1 MTLFLKFFF
10 RSLVIISIIFFIYTF
25 FKSEIYWNGTRS
37 EYYYNYYL
45 FFGFLILSSVIILYL
60 NDIIKVYLFIIISC
74 IICSLYSFEA
84 YTILHKINYEEEIL
98 NKKIEFLKKSSA
110 KNFDTRNKLEFFNDS
125 IKKNKNITLR
135 TPPLFFLNENK
146 NLSPLSGMSNS
157 ETIVC
162 NEMGYYAVYL
172 SDRYGF
178 NNPDSAWDQQE
189 IEYLIVG
196 DSFAHGACVNRPN
209 DIGSVL
215 RKLSNQ
221 SVLNLA
227 YANNGPLLE
236 YATLR
241 EYLKP
246 NVKNV
251 LFVYYEGNDFAD
263 LDREINSEILLEYLK
278 DLNFSQKLKSR
289 QNEIDDMVR
298 NKIIKNINDPNIIK
312 SKKNIFKIGL
322 DFIRL
327 SSSRGFFY
335 NKKKSIPQNSLQFK
349 EILKLAKN
357 LSVNNNSNFYFIY
370 LPSMARY
377 LPLSKKDVNIYDESY
392 ILVKKIINE
401 LGIEF
406 IDIHEEVFLK
416 KNNPLQFFPFKDKLL
431 PFVDTKLHYNI
442 EGYEIISDTIHKII
456 SK

>member
-74 IICSLYSFEA
+74 IIFSLYSFEV

-157 ETIVC
+157 ETITC

-221 SVLNLA
+221 PVLNLA

-335 NKKKSIPQNSLQFK
+335 NKKNLY
-349 EILKLAKN
+349 LKTHYN
-357 LSVNNNSNFYFIY
+357 
-370 LPSMARY
+370 
-377 LPLSKKDVNIYDESY
+377 
-392 ILVKKIINE
+392 
-401 LGIEF
+401 
-406 IDIHEEVFLK
+406 LK
-416 KNNPLQFFPFKDKLL
+416 KF
-431 PFVDTKLHYNI
+431 
-442 EGYEIISDTIHKII
+442 
-456 SK
+456 